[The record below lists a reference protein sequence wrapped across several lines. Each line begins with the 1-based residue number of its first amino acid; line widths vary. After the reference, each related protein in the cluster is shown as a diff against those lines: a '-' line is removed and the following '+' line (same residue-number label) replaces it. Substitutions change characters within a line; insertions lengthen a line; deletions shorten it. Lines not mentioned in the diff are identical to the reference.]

1 MRQKNFVKTGARCI
15 LSICMDPKLII
26 YILLGFSLL
35 LNIIL
40 FIWMIQTEKR
50 LKRLFQGKKGA
61 DLEDSFGVLEQRV
74 TGLETLG
81 KAHSGQLENHDSRIK
96 RAVKS
101 VPLTRFN
108 PFPDVGGKQSFALS
122 LIDEEGS
129 GVVVSSLFA
138 RERMSVFAKSIK
150 NGKGEQELSEEEKD
164 ILNISLK

>member
-1 MRQKNFVKTGARCI
+1 MRQKNFVKTHARCI
-15 LSICMDPKLII
+15 LSICMDQKLII

-40 FIWMIQTEKR
+40 FAWMMQTEKR

-61 DLEDSFGVLEQRV
+61 DLEDSFGVLDGRV
-74 TGLETLG
+74 TGLETLS
-81 KAHSGQLENHDSRIK
+81 KTHTGQLENHEARIK
-96 RAVKS
+96 RTVKS

-122 LIDEEGS
+122 LVDEEGS
-129 GVVVSSLFA
+129 GVVVSTLFA

-150 NGKGEQELSEEEKD
+150 NGKGEQELSDEEKD

>member
-1 MRQKNFVKTGARCI
+1 
-15 LSICMDPKLII
+15 MDQKLII

-35 LNIIL
+35 LNIVL
-40 FIWMIQTEKR
+40 FAWMIQTEKR
-50 LKRLFQGKKGA
+50 LKRLFQGKKGS
-61 DLEDSFGVLEQRV
+61 DLEDSFGVLDNRV
-74 TGLETLG
+74 TGLEALT
-81 KAHSGQLENHDSRIK
+81 KAHSDTLQNHDGRIRK
-96 RAVKS
+96 AVKS

-122 LIDEEGS
+122 LVDEEGS